1 MMGKKKLSEAKIATD
16 IIELPEPM
24 AKPIGRP
31 EDRLK
36 KELQVNK
43 ARWGKRKKWSLDEAL
58 KLLVGIDPDKFDPR
72 SNIHQFYLRT
82 LNVLI
87 FEQELKANHGG
98 PLPAFGEKEFWLGL
112 LSDDELE
119 KHELYELVSR
129 FKVSE
134 KETTP
139 PKPATTRQKISDEQ
153 AHEAYKKYMKGRDT
167 YPRVTLQSLADEIAH
182 KNNLSSLSYQSLR
195 NRWKEL
201 KLEW

>member
-119 KHELYELVSR
+119 KHELYELVSKV
-129 FKVSE
+129 KVSE

-139 PKPATTRQKISDEQ
+139 PKPATTRQKFSDEQ
-153 AHEAYKKYMKGRDT
+153 ALEAHKKYMQGRKEF
-167 YPRVTLQSLADEIAH
+167 PKVTLKSLAHE
-182 KNNLSSLSYQSLR
+182 LGVQYQALKK
-195 NRWKEL
+195 RWK
-201 KLEW
+201 KLGLRW